1 VREKLEVSR
10 PNIRQSGMCA
20 GLGLFFAVEIVKNRK
35 TKQPFNTMLDK
46 VKASPW
52 SSIRSPPK

>member
-1 VREKLEVSR
+1 VR
-10 PNIRQSGMCA
+10 

-46 VKASPW
+46 VEGKPW